1 MRIDENLCWHV
12 VKVQMSLEVEDIK
25 SKKDVFSET

>member
-1 MRIDENLCWHV
+1 MKIDESLSWHV
-12 VKVQMSLEVEDIK
+12 VKVQISLEMEDIK